1 MHVYYDTYVCVSY
14 VCTTS
19 LHTNTDDLH
28 TTARTSGDGDTRTPT
43 HTHTHTQWPI
53 YFVMCLFIYLNHL
66 LIWLCREI
74 CDYVLFIAE
83 IAQKKR
89 QKSTENAQNKI
100 FSVETVRFSTKSERL
115 RQRNV
120 HHHVK
125 KKKS

>member
-1 MHVYYDTYVCVSY
+1 M
-14 VCTTS
+14 CTTT
-19 LHTNTDDLH
+19 HTCVYLMCVLRHYIQTQTIYIPQHAHLEMETH
-28 TTARTSGDGDTRTPT
+28 APQHI
-43 HTHTHTQWPI
+43 HTHTVA
-53 YFVMCLFIYLNHL
+53 YLFCYVSIYLSESSFNL
-66 LIWLCREI
+66 ALQREI